1 MVIVSNRGPVSF
13 RRAPDGAI
21 VSARGGGGLV
31 SAMSGLAEDGS
42 TVWVCAALSDVDREM
57 ADASPDGRLDL
68 GGYPDAG
75 AIEMLAIDAETLDA
89 AYNAIANTTLWFV
102 HHEMLDAP
110 LVIDERWR
118 ADWTSYTD
126 YNRQFA
132 TAVARAAAE
141 SARILVQD
149 YHLGLLPAMLRE
161 ERPDLRVAHFTHT
174 PWASPL
180 AFAALP
186 PDVAT
191 NLLVGMLGADSL
203 GFHSSRW
210 AREFSACCSDV
221 LGVEAIDDYVEY
233 DGRRTAVRVHPLG
246 VDAPPLL
253 ARASE
258 PDVSAR
264 RRELEAEIGNRQ
276 AIVRVDRTEPSKNIA
291 RGIEAFR
298 ELLANHPELRERVV
312 HVALAYPSRQDVPAY
327 RRYTERVESVATAV
341 IDEFATP
348 SWTPVLLSIHDDF
361 ARSLATLQ
369 VGDVVLVNPVRDG
382 MNLVAKESVLLNDD
396 AVIVLSTQ
404 AGAADQMAEGALLVD
419 PFDVNATADAL
430 YAALTMSPEERRTRH
445 AALIDAATTM
455 TPKDW
460 LHAQLD
466 ELGAD
471 GIAEIAA
478 E

>member
-1 MVIVSNRGPVSF
+1 VGGADVVIASNRGPVSF
-13 RRAPDGAI
+13 RHTTDGEI

-31 SAMSGLAEDGS
+31 SAMSGLAEDGN
-42 TVWVCAALSDVDREM
+42 TVWVCAALSDIDREI

-68 GGYPDAG
+68 AGYPDTG
-75 AIEMLAIDAETLDA
+75 AVEMLAIDPATLDA
-89 AYNAIANTTLWFV
+89 AYNSIANATLWFV

-110 LVIDERWR
+110 LVIDEQWR
-118 ADWTSYTD
+118 HGWASYVD

-132 TAVARAAAE
+132 TAVARTAADN
-141 SARILVQD
+141 ARVLVQD

-161 ERPDLRVAHFTHT
+161 ERPDVRIAHFTHT

-191 NLLVGMLGADSL
+191 DLLVGMLGADSL
-203 GFHSSRW
+203 GFHSTRW
-210 AREFSACCSDV
+210 AEEFTACCADV
-221 LGVEAIDDYVEY
+221 LGIGAVDGHIEY

-258 PDVSAR
+258 ADVTTR
-264 RRELEAEIGNRQ
+264 RREVEAEIGERQ
-276 AIVRVDRTEPSKNIA
+276 AVVRVDRTEPSKNIV
-291 RGIEAFR
+291 RGIEAFA
-298 ELLANHPELRERVV
+298 ELLANHPELREHVV

-327 RRYTERVESVATAV
+327 RRYTDRVVSVADEV
-341 IDEFATP
+341 NREFATP
-348 SWTPVLLSIHDDF
+348 TWTPVLLLIHDDF

-369 VGDVVLVNPVRDG
+369 AGNVVLINPVRDG
-382 MNLVAKESVLLNDD
+382 MNLVAKESVLLNEN

-404 AGAADQMAEGALLVD
+404 AGAADQMAEGAVMVD
-419 PFDVNATADAL
+419 PFDVLATADAL
-430 YAALTMSPEERRTRH
+430 YEALTMSDGERRRRH
-445 AALIDAATTM
+445 DALLDAATTL

-460 LHAQLD
+460 LQAQLD
-466 ELGAD
+466 ALA
-471 GIAEIAA
+471 
-478 E
+478 